1 MVRGGREM
9 GRAMLRILLR
19 LAGALVLMVV
29 LYLSAAGLGAGLA
42 VNGGRE
48 PVATGIRI
56 YVADNGAHTDLILPA
71 AAFRDVARPEH
82 LADPRYGAEP
92 YMAFGWGNRDFY
104 LHTAQWRDLDPWRT
118 AKALAGVGSTV
129 LHVAHIPEPRAGG
142 SVRAVVLD
150 KEEYRRLVEYV
161 RGTFAAGPVV
171 RGYGA
176 RDAFYSAKG
185 GYSAINTCN
194 EWTGRGL
201 RKAGVRMGV
210 WTPLPWGVMLWL

>member
-1 MVRGGREM
+1 M
-9 GRAMLRILLR
+9 LLR
-19 LAGALVLMVV
+19 LAGALVLVVV
-29 LYLSAAGLGAGLA
+29 LYLAAAGLGAGLA
-42 VNGGRE
+42 VNGGRT
-48 PVATGIRI
+48 PVAAGVRI

-82 LADPRYGAEP
+82 LIDPRHGAEP
-92 YMAFGWGNRDFY
+92 YLAFGWGNRDFY
-104 LHTAQWRDLDPWRT
+104 LHTAQWSDLNPWRT

-129 LHVAHIPEPRAGG
+129 LHVAHVPEPHAGG

-161 RGTFAAGPVV
+161 RRTFAAGPVV

-201 RKAGVRMGV
+201 RRAGVRMGV

>member
-1 MVRGGREM
+1 M
-9 GRAMLRILLR
+9 GRAVLRILLR
-19 LAGALVLMVV
+19 LAGALVLVAV

-48 PVATGIRI
+48 PVAAGVRI

-104 LHTAQWRDLDPWRT
+104 LHTARWSDLNLWRT

-129 LHVAHIPEPRAGG
+129 LHVAHIPEPRVGG
-142 SVRAVVLD
+142 PVRALVLS

-171 RGYGA
+171 RGYGG

>member
-1 MVRGGREM
+1 
-9 GRAMLRILLR
+9 LRILVR
-19 LAGALVLMVV
+19 LVGALVLVV
-29 LYLSAAGLGAGLA
+29 LVYLAAAGLGAGVTA
-42 VNGGRE
+42 NGGWKPARDG
-48 PVATGIRI
+48 VRI
-56 YVADNGAHTDLILPA
+56 YVADNGAHTDLILPV
-71 AAFRDVARPEH
+71 AAFRDFARPEH

-92 YMAFGWGNRDFY
+92 YLAFGWGNRDFY
-104 LHTAQWRDLDPWRT
+104 LHTAQWSDINLWRT
-118 AKALAGVGSTV
+118 AKALVGIGSTV
-129 LHVAHIPEPRAGG
+129 LHVAHVPEPRAGG
-142 SVRAVVLD
+142 SVRAVVLSPA
-150 KEEYRRLVEYV
+150 EYRRLVEHV
-161 RGTFAAGPVV
+161 RDTVAAGPVV

>member
-1 MVRGGREM
+1 
-9 GRAMLRILLR
+9 LRILVR
-19 LAGALVLMVV
+19 LVGALVLVV
-29 LYLSAAGLGAGLA
+29 LVYLAAAGLGAGVTA
-42 VNGGRE
+42 NGGRK
-48 PVATGIRI
+48 PVRDGVRI

-71 AAFRDVARPEH
+71 AAFRDFARQEH

-92 YMAFGWGNRDFY
+92 YLAFGWGNRDFY
-104 LHTAQWRDLDPWRT
+104 LHTAQWRDINLWRT
-118 AKALAGVGSTV
+118 AKALVGIGSTV
-129 LHVAHIPEPRAGG
+129 LHVAHVPEPRAGG
-142 SVRAVVLD
+142 SVRAVVLSPA
-150 KEEYRRLVEYV
+150 EYRRLVEHV
-161 RGTFAAGPVV
+161 RGTVAAGPVV
-171 RGYGA
+171 RGYGP

>member
-1 MVRGGREM
+1 M
-9 GRAMLRILLR
+9 RILVR
-19 LAGALVLMVV
+19 LIGSLVLVV
-29 LYLSAAGLGAGLA
+29 VGYLAAAGLGAGLA
-42 VNGGRE
+42 ANSGRA
-48 PVATGIRI
+48 PVGEGVRI

-71 AAFRDVARPEH
+71 AAFRDVAKPGH

-104 LHTAQWRDLDPWRT
+104 LHTARWRDIKLWRT
-118 AKALAGVGSTV
+118 AKALVGIGSTV
-129 LHVAHIPEPRAGG
+129 LHVAHVPEPRAGG
-142 SVRAVVLD
+142 SVRAVVLRP
-150 KEEYRRLVEYV
+150 EEYRRLVAYV

-171 RGYGA
+171 RGYGV
-176 RDAFYSAKG
+176 RDAFYTAKG
-185 GYSAINTCN
+185 GYSAIRTCN